1 MSNNDDLSALSKLI
15 PTLTGTETFVRW
27 RRGVRNYLFD
37 KGAQGHLSGLEP
49 EPFRRLVNPA
59 VPTDHSVVFPPDTIA
74 GEAPPDATNS
84 TTAVALTATQRTT
97 WLDWANKERKA
108 RSTLIFTISPGLAAQ
123 VEDLWSA
130 QEIWAR
136 ITAQHQVKTTAR
148 RNDLNQRI
156 SLLRLVE
163 NANFDTMHA
172 HLETFSELVAEALGA
187 GAHIDDGDRSERFLL
202 SLGRDFAPL
211 RQQWDLRPDTQ
222 KSWDHLVTAYHSIAD
237 TRRLEQEMENH
248 TQQAISAVLVNKDAI
263 KKDKGRSGSRVG
275 KGRSNGAGSEHG
287 GNKEK
292 EKGQGKTRKE
302 GKRGKDESDS
312 EEDEECDWC
321 GKYGHSVEDCRIK
334 KRGDLSKSQLQ
345 EAIKEYRSKHQ
356 VNVMRDESPEPIV
369 FGNLSSI
376 L

>member
-84 TTAVALTATQRTT
+84 TTA
-97 WLDWANKERKA
+97 
-108 RSTLIFTISPGLAAQ
+108 
-123 VEDLWSA
+123 DLWSA

-275 KGRSNGAGSEHG
+275 KGR
-287 GNKEK
+287 
-292 EKGQGKTRKE
+292 R
-302 GKRGKDESDS
+302 KRGKDESDS

-334 KRGDLSKSQLQ
+334 KHGDLSKSQLQ
-345 EAIKEYRSKHQ
+345 EAIREYRSKHQ

-369 FGNLSSI
+369 FGNLSS
-376 L
+376 LL